1 MYTQQEIK
9 NIASKVTEVS
19 KTASFSVTDADAFK
33 LIVINSS
40 SAVTVTLPTAL
51 TAGNW
56 WEFLNI
62 GTGQVTFAA
71 GTSATVISPDSRLKI
86 RAQYSYARAI
96 LRASNQF
103 SLGGDLVL

>member
-9 NIASKVTEVS
+9 TIASKIAEVS
-19 KTASFSVTDADAFK
+19 KTASFSVADADAFK
-33 LIVINSS
+33 LYVINSA
-40 SAVTVTLPTAL
+40 SAVTITLPTAL

-71 GTSATVISPDSRLKI
+71 GASATVISSDSRLKI

-96 LRASNQF
+96 LRASNQY